1 MTKIPRIS
9 SALKSVD
16 LEQNPPPLIIGER
29 VNSQGSRKAKEMV
42 LKDDFEGLLNLAR
55 SQVEEGAH
63 CLDICVATT
72 ERSDE
77 LDFMCKLV
85 KRLSLEIDAP
95 LVIDSTDPKVVEAAI
110 RQIPGRPVINSINLE
125 GDGSRFHLLSPIM
138 VKYGVPAIAMCIGP
152 NGMAKTP
159 KEKLETARLLFE
171 TGKKYGLQPWQ
182 YIFDVL
188 TFTLATGQEEF
199 LDSAKNTL
207 EGIKLVKENLP
218 GCFTTLGLSNVSFG
232 LPPRARKI
240 INSVFLYHAIKAG
253 LDSVIINP
261 KDIIAYTDISQQ
273 ERKLAENLIFNL
285 RNTALSELISYYENE
300 LNNANQALTSSSSS
314 SSKAAKRSNGI
325 STLDVDPNWNFDK
338 KCYYRIVN
346 RLREGIE
353 QDVLG
358 AILDNVK
365 ENNIKNKNTTTASS
379 SSSSSSSNKKIVSSS
394 SSSSSPPPPS
404 APPNRKIDS
413 DLSFSEILSLL
424 SKEELHNAAVK
435 TLNETLLPAMKE
447 VGDKFGAGEI
457 ILPFVLKSAE
467 CMKAAVAELEKYLIK
482 QKDVSKGK
490 IVLCTVYGDVHDIG
504 KNLVKTILTNNGYSV
519 YDLGKQV
526 PLQTILNKISEV
538 DANAVGLSALLVST
552 SKQMQIFVE
561 YAREHNIQI
570 PILCGGAAINSNYI
584 NRIAKDGGI
593 YESGVFYCKTAFDGL
608 NVMNKLMSN
617 ERNQFISKWRER
629 VELWKEFKPSSM
641 NVSQT
646 SKHSGIKPV
655 VSPPVP
661 PTLKRQIRLGPENIN
676 LKEVWDFIN
685 KKSLFTLSW
694 SFRGKAALGLAEES
708 EKLLAEWKKRVID
721 DELFSPRVVYGYFPC
736 HNKNN
741 KLVVE
746 SPNGGEVIFDFPR
759 STKGRNLCLT
769 DYFGENDI
777 VAFQSVTVGSKV
789 SHIIEKWNEDNR
801 YTDAYYLHG
810 LAVETAEALADWT
823 NSLIRKELKIDPKRG
838 LRYSWGYPSC
848 PDITQHRLVW
858 QLLDPSKSD
867 MTLTEAGQIIPDH
880 STAAIFIHHP
890 EAEYFTL

>member
-1 MTKIPRIS
+1 MAKTPRIS
-9 SALKSVD
+9 SALNAID
-16 LEQNPPPLIIGER
+16 IEQNPPPLIIGER

-55 SQVEEGAH
+55 GQVEEGAH

-77 LDFMCKLV
+77 HDFMCQLV
-85 KRLSLEIDAP
+85 KRLCLEIEAP
-95 LVIDSTDPKVVEAAI
+95 LVIDSTDPKVIESAI
-110 RQIPGRPVINSINLE
+110 KQIPGRPIINSINLE
-125 GDGSRFHLLSPIM
+125 GDGTRFHSLAPIM

-159 KEKLETARLLFE
+159 TEKLETAQLLFE
-171 TGKKYGLQPWQ
+171 TGKKYGLKPWQ
-182 YIFDVL
+182 FIFDVL

-207 EGIKLVKENLP
+207 DGIRLVKKNLP

-232 LPPRARKI
+232 LSTRARKI
-240 INSVFLYHAIKAG
+240 INSVFLYHATKSG

-261 KDIIAYTDISQQ
+261 KDIVAYTDISQE

-285 RNTALSELISYYENE
+285 RNTALSDLISYYENE
-300 LNNANQALTSSSSS
+300 ANTHQT
-314 SSKAAKRSNGI
+314 KKRSNED
-325 STLDVDPNWNFDK
+325 SKLDIDPNWKFDK

-353 QDVLG
+353 HDVVG

-365 ENNIKNKNTTTASS
+365 DKDTKVELSSTKSTSS
-379 SSSSSSSNKKIVSSS
+379 SSSSSSSS
-394 SSSSSPPPPS
+394 
-404 APPNRKIDS
+404 
-413 DLSFSEILSLL
+413 ILLNDDVIALL
-424 SKEELHNAAVK
+424 SKEELHEAAVK

-482 QKDVSKGK
+482 KKDVSKGK

-504 KNLVKTILTNNGYSV
+504 KNLVKTILVNNGYSV

-526 PLQTILNKISEV
+526 PLQTIVNKISEV
-538 DANAVGLSALLVST
+538 NADVVGLSALLVST
-552 SKQMQIFVE
+552 SKQMQIFVD
-561 YAREHNIQI
+561 YAKEHNIQI
-570 PILCGGAAINSNYI
+570 PILCGGAAINTNYI
-584 NRIAKDGGI
+584 NRIAKDGGL
-593 YESGVFYCKTAFDGL
+593 YAQGVFYCKTAFDGL
-608 NVMNKLMSN
+608 NVMNNLMSDK
-617 ERNQFISKWRER
+617 RSQYISRWKEK
-629 VELWKEFKPSSM
+629 VELWKEFKPTSI
-641 NVSQT
+641 NVSHT
-646 SKHSGIKPV
+646 SNKHSGIKPV
-655 VSPPVP
+655 PLPPNP
-661 PTLKRQIRLGPENIN
+661 PHTGLQIRLGLEDIK
-676 LKEVWDFIN
+676 LEDVWNFIN

-694 SFRGKAALGLAEES
+694 SFRGKAASALSAEA
-708 EKLLAEWKKRVID
+708 EKLLIEWKKRVL
-721 DELFSPRVVYGYFPC
+721 DENLFSPKVVYGYFHC
-736 HNKNN
+736 HNRNN
-741 KLVVE
+741 KLVVD
-746 SPNGGEVIFDFPR
+746 SSKGKEVIFDFPR
-759 STKGRNLCLT
+759 STKGKNLCLT

-777 VAFQSVTVGSKV
+777 VAFQSVTVGKRAS
-789 SHIIEKWNEDNR
+789 SIIEKWNEENK

-823 NSLIRKELKIDPKRG
+823 NSLIRKELKIDSKRG

-848 PDITQHRLVW
+848 PDIAQHKLVW
-858 QLLDPSKSD
+858 ELLDPTKSD
-867 MTLTEAGQIIPDH
+867 MTLTDAGQIVPDQ
-880 STAAIFIHHP
+880 STAAIIIHHP

>member
-1 MTKIPRIS
+1 MAKTPRIS
-9 SALKSVD
+9 SALNAID
-16 LEQNPPPLIIGER
+16 IEQNPPPLIIGER

-55 SQVEEGAH
+55 GQVEEGAH

-77 LDFMCKLV
+77 HDFMCQLV
-85 KRLSLEIDAP
+85 KRLCLEIEAP
-95 LVIDSTDPKVVEAAI
+95 LVIDSTDPKVIESAI
-110 RQIPGRPVINSINLE
+110 KQIPGRPIINSINLE
-125 GDGSRFHLLSPIM
+125 GDGTRFHSLAPIM

-159 KEKLETARLLFE
+159 TEKLETAQLLFE
-171 TGKKYGLQPWQ
+171 TGKKYGLKPWQ
-182 YIFDVL
+182 FIFDVL

-207 EGIKLVKENLP
+207 DGIRLVKKNLP

-232 LPPRARKI
+232 LSTRARKI
-240 INSVFLYHAIKAG
+240 INSVFLYHATKSG

-261 KDIIAYTDISQQ
+261 KDIVAYTDISQE

-285 RNTALSELISYYENE
+285 RNTALSDLISYYENE
-300 LNNANQALTSSSSS
+300 ANTNQT
-314 SSKAAKRSNGI
+314 KKRSNEN
-325 STLDVDPNWNFDK
+325 SKLDIDPNWKFDK

-353 QDVLG
+353 HDVVG

-365 ENNIKNKNTTTASS
+365 DKDTKVELSSTKSTSS
-379 SSSSSSSNKKIVSSS
+379 SSSSSSSS
-394 SSSSSPPPPS
+394 
-404 APPNRKIDS
+404 
-413 DLSFSEILSLL
+413 ILLNDDVIALL
-424 SKEELHNAAVK
+424 SKEELHEAAVK

-482 QKDVSKGK
+482 KKDVSKGK

-504 KNLVKTILTNNGYSV
+504 KNLVKTILVNNGYSV

-526 PLQTILNKISEV
+526 PLQTIVNKISEV
-538 DANAVGLSALLVST
+538 NADVVGLSALLVST
-552 SKQMQIFVE
+552 SKQMQIFVD
-561 YAREHNIQI
+561 YAKEHNIQI
-570 PILCGGAAINSNYI
+570 PILCGGAAINTNYI
-584 NRIAKDGGI
+584 NRIAKDGGL
-593 YESGVFYCKTAFDGL
+593 YAQGVFYCKTAFDGL
-608 NVMNKLMSN
+608 NVMNNLMSDK
-617 ERNQFISKWRER
+617 RSQYISRWKEK
-629 VELWKEFKPSSM
+629 VELWKEFKPTSI
-641 NVSQT
+641 NVSHT
-646 SKHSGIKPV
+646 SNKHSGIKPV
-655 VSPPVP
+655 PLPPNP
-661 PTLKRQIRLGPENIN
+661 PHTGLQIRLGLEDIK
-676 LKEVWDFIN
+676 LEDVWNFIN

-694 SFRGKAALGLAEES
+694 SFRGKAASALSAEA
-708 EKLLAEWKKRVID
+708 EKLLIEWKKRVL
-721 DELFSPRVVYGYFPC
+721 DENLFSPKVVYGYFHC
-736 HNKNN
+736 HNRNN
-741 KLVVE
+741 KLVVD
-746 SPNGGEVIFDFPR
+746 SSKGKEVIFDFPR
-759 STKGRNLCLT
+759 STKGKNLCLT

-777 VAFQSVTVGSKV
+777 VAFQSVTVGKRAS
-789 SHIIEKWNEDNR
+789 SIIEKWNEENK

-823 NSLIRKELKIDPKRG
+823 NSLIRKELKIDSKRG

-848 PDITQHRLVW
+848 PDIAQHKLVW
-858 QLLDPSKSD
+858 ELLDPTKSD
-867 MTLTEAGQIIPDH
+867 MTLTDAGQIVPDQ
-880 STAAIFIHHP
+880 STAAIIIHHP